1 MSAVPILQGLVKNML
16 IQNLNWRD
24 IKLEVQ
30 WVQLTNQKKE
40 LPSRPCL
47 LMDRDTMSILY
58 KGPSI
63 NASYQVSV
71 HLAQQFQR
79 RMLKCE
85 NERTTDG
92 KSSCGLWHG
101 LTLANKVISSGQSP
115 NTHM

>member
-1 MSAVPILQGLVKNML
+1 
-16 IQNLNWRD
+16 
-24 IKLEVQ
+24 
-30 WVQLTNQKKE
+30 LTNQKKE
-40 LPSRPCL
+40 LPIAIMFVNGSGQNEH
-47 LMDRDTMSILY
+47 SLY
-58 KGPSI
+58 KEPSI

-92 KSSCGLWHG
+92 KISCGLWHG